1 MEILY
6 GQKRKPHKLFK
17 ESSGATP
24 EIWEKILSYREDVRD
39 DVESEVRTSD
49 EKVVSQREQSQT
61 DFIPFKPGEKV
72 LLSRRKPGKKTD
84 TINLGPFVVLE
95 KTSSFYYRVES
106 VNGGKKK
113 KVHVSRMRCY
123 KSSASEEEEKT
134 AEAADDQEYKV
145 ERIVMHRGRGKKN
158 IKFRVKWQD
167 YGMEDNTWL
176 SFKEVQPTEAFEK
189 YVYPRKSLWYLL
201 SEKDKKEAE
210 DKYKE

>member
-1 MEILY
+1 
-6 GQKRKPHKLFK
+6 
-17 ESSGATP
+17 
-24 EIWEKILSYREDVRD
+24 
-39 DVESEVRTSD
+39 
-49 EKVVSQREQSQT
+49 
-61 DFIPFKPGEKV
+61 
-72 LLSRRKPGKKTD
+72 
-84 TINLGPFVVLE
+84 
-95 KTSSFYYRVES
+95 
-106 VNGGKKK
+106 
-113 KVHVSRMRCY
+113 RCY

-158 IKFRVKWQD
+158 IKFRGKWQD